1 MDEELKGIVQRMID
15 AGEPEAN
22 IAKVIQSWN
31 SQKKKSNQ
39 SEVSGQDS
47 ASGAQTSTAP
57 LRNFQA
63 PDVPEIG
70 VQNFGGN
77 LTQPSTFGDITQ
89 AADQRLAE
97 QEAAQ
102 ANVQQ
107 QMPYLQEDPTQGLIP
122 SPIAP
127 EARQEY
133 RSEE

>member
-31 SQKKKSNQ
+31 SQKKTSSQ

-47 ASGAQTSTAP
+47 SSGAQTSTAP

-63 PDVPEIG
+63 PDVPDINVGDIG
-70 VQNFGGN
+70 SS
-77 LTQPSTFGDITQ
+77 LRKPATFGDITQ
-89 AADQRLAE
+89 AADQRLSE

-102 ANVQQ
+102 ANVQ
-107 QMPYLQEDPTQGLIP
+107 
-122 SPIAP
+122 
-127 EARQEY
+127 
-133 RSEE
+133 